1 MLVMLLILC
10 GSTCDRPKSRVDF
23 TIYAIISIAC
33 IIINANVIQHKGTST
48 DLSDVVE
55 PSENL
60 LSESCTEVLGLIN
73 LSNENDDEDDAGSNE
88 NDDEDTDHVKARSAV
103 KALPSAQACL
113 VCGNQSCFFI
123 FPRFAWYM
131 PSKPLFIILS

>member
-1 MLVMLLILC
+1 M
-10 GSTCDRPKSRVDF
+10 
-23 TIYAIISIAC
+23 
-33 IIINANVIQHKGTST
+33 
-48 DLSDVVE
+48 
-55 PSENL
+55 
-60 LSESCTEVLGLIN
+60 IN

-113 VCGNQSCFFI
+113 VCDNQSCFFI